1 MSYLDS
7 LLTTGFDEDNELI
20 MSENEDKEILDNE
33 EAQISEYSHDIIET
47 ILPLLKPREYK
58 PKAINLTFT

>member
-20 MSENEDKEILDNE
+20 KSEEKEDLSNE
-33 EAQISEYSHDIIET
+33 EAQITEYTHDLIET
-47 ILPLLKPREYK
+47 EEFIKYG
-58 PKAINLTFT
+58 

>member
-20 MSENEDKEILDNE
+20 KSEDKENLSNV
-33 EAQISEYSHDIIET
+33 EAQISEYTHDLIET
-47 ILPLLKPREYK
+47 KEFIIYG
-58 PKAINLTFT
+58 

>member
-20 MSENEDKEILDNE
+20 MSENEDLVRKVLNKTGAIEINE
-33 EAQISEYSHDIIET
+33 KTNE
-47 ILPLLKPREYK
+47 K
-58 PKAINLTFT
+58 